1 MNNRDVLK
9 NGLEDLGVAVD
20 DKILNDFN
28 IYREILVDW
37 NQKMN
42 LTGIEDEK
50 EVYIKHFLDSVAA
63 VTNGYIKDGVSIID
77 VGTGAGFPGLPL
89 RICLKNIELTL
100 LDSLN
105 KRINFLQEVSKQVE
119 IDNIKFIHGRAEEL
133 PTNYREYFDIVT
145 SRAVANL
152 RVLTELSIP
161 YLKVNGYFISL
172 KGKADEELKEAE
184 STLKVLNCEIE
195 KIEKFI
201 LPDQVSERSIIKIR
215 KEKETPDIYPRKYDK
230 IKKQF
235 LK

>member
-1 MNNRDVLK
+1 MNIKTFINELQKLNISPTKEQLK
-9 NGLEDLGVAVD
+9 QSETYAKMLLEYN
-20 DKILNDFN
+20 KKF
-28 IYREILVDW
+28 
-37 NQKMN
+37 N
-42 LTGIEDEK
+42 LTAITKQEDI
-50 EVYIKHFLDSVAA
+50 YLKHFYDSLTITKEIDLDQELKVLD
-63 VTNGYIKDGVSIID
+63 I
-77 VGTGAGFPGLPL
+77 GTGAGFPG
-89 RICLKNIELTL
+89 IVLKIFFPKLDLIL
-100 LDSLN
+100 LDSNNKKISFLN
-105 KRINFLQEVSKQVE
+105 EV
-119 IDNIKFIHGRAEEL
+119 IKELGLKKIKCIHGRAEEL

-201 LPDQVSERSIIKIR
+201 LPDQVSERAIIKIR

>member
-1 MNNRDVLK
+1 MNIKTFINELQKLNISPTKEQLK
-9 NGLEDLGVAVD
+9 QSETYAKMLLEYN
-20 DKILNDFN
+20 KKF
-28 IYREILVDW
+28 
-37 NQKMN
+37 N
-42 LTGIEDEK
+42 LTAITKQEDI
-50 EVYIKHFLDSVAA
+50 YLKHFYDSLTITKEIDLDQELKVLD
-63 VTNGYIKDGVSIID
+63 I
-77 VGTGAGFPGLPL
+77 GTGAGFPG
-89 RICLKNIELTL
+89 IVLKIFFPKLDLIL
-100 LDSLN
+100 LDSNNKKISFLN
-105 KRINFLQEVSKQVE
+105 EV
-119 IDNIKFIHGRAEEL
+119 IKELGLKKIKCIHGRAEEL

-201 LPDQVSERSIIKIR
+201 LPDQVSERAIIKIR
-215 KEKETPDIYPRKYDK
+215 KEKETPNIYPRKYDK
-230 IKKQF
+230 IKKQV

>member
-1 MNNRDVLK
+1 MNIKTFINELQK
-9 NGLEDLGVAVD
+9 LNISPTKEQLEQLETYA
-20 DKILNDFN
+20 
-28 IYREILVDW
+28 
-37 NQKMN
+37 KMLLEYNKKFN
-42 LTGIEDEK
+42 LTAITKQEDI
-50 EVYIKHFLDSVAA
+50 YLKHFYDSLTITKEIDLDQELKVLD
-63 VTNGYIKDGVSIID
+63 I
-77 VGTGAGFPGLPL
+77 GTGAGFPG
-89 RICLKNIELTL
+89 IVLKIFFPKLDLIL
-100 LDSLN
+100 LDSNNKKISFLN
-105 KRINFLQEVSKQVE
+105 EV
-119 IDNIKFIHGRAEEL
+119 IKELGLKKIKCIHGRAEEL

>member
-1 MNNRDVLK
+1 MNIKTFINELQKLNISPTKEQLK
-9 NGLEDLGVAVD
+9 QSETYAKMLLEYN
-20 DKILNDFN
+20 KKF
-28 IYREILVDW
+28 
-37 NQKMN
+37 N
-42 LTGIEDEK
+42 LTAITKQEDI
-50 EVYIKHFLDSVAA
+50 YLKHFYDSLTITKEIDLDQELKVLD
-63 VTNGYIKDGVSIID
+63 I
-77 VGTGAGFPGLPL
+77 GTGAGFPG
-89 RICLKNIELTL
+89 IVLKIFFPKLDLIL
-100 LDSLN
+100 LDSNNKKISFLN
-105 KRINFLQEVSKQVE
+105 EV
-119 IDNIKFIHGRAEEL
+119 IKELGLKKIKCIHGRAEEL

-195 KIEKFI
+195 KIDKFI
-201 LPDQVSERSIIKIR
+201 LPDQVSERAIIKIR